1 MQNDEDPFFPSR
13 RLSSRTC
20 QADAHV
26 AMRMVEG
33 RRGRRE
39 RWRDGEEGEGGEEDG
54 ERGGTKKIRQM
65 EVLGGGRWRDE
76 EGWRTGMEK
85 ER

>member
-1 MQNDEDPFFPSR
+1 MMRIPFSLR
-13 RLSSRTC
+13 AAVSSRTC

-39 RWRDGEEGEGGEEDG
+39 RWRDGEEGKGGEEDG
-54 ERGGTKKIRQM
+54 ERGKKKRQM